1 MTQVCA
7 VTPAAERD
15 QIKLIAAIIQ
25 QVTMT
30 KGHLNAIVAVIAIV
44 AVGVRIAVTVIVMA
58 VATSLLSACVAGE
71 NLVIYHFIVF
81 IA

>member
-30 KGHLNAIVAVIAIV
+30 KGHLDAIVAVIART
-44 AVGVRIAVTVIVMA
+44 VGVRIAVTVIVMGA
-58 VATSLLSACVAGE
+58 
-71 NLVIYHFIVF
+71 
-81 IA
+81 